1 MKLTKK
7 IIGLMLIASLGG
19 AVVGCSSSNNTQE
32 QDIVA
37 SVPEQ
42 EESAPEDEKTEDEV
56 TDEKSQPEG
65 EEKAE
70 EVKVEEDIKTDSN
83 KEEVKKEEE
92 KKPETTKPVEK
103 PAEKPAQKPE
113 TTKPEVNKPAAKPEQ
128 KPEVKPEAKPEV
140 KPEQKPE
147 TEKPVEK
154 PVETPSMSASELY
167 SKVVTSDMELP
178 SLLEMDSSFF
188 ADTYGIDTSI
198 LKSYKVQMPMMMVHA
213 SEIAVFEL
221 KDAGDASKVITG
233 INKRIE
239 GLKAQWGSYLP
250 DQLELVNNYKTAT
263 KGNYVIFVVSEY
275 ADTIISNFNTNV
287 I

>member
-7 IIGLMLIASLGG
+7 FIGLMLIASLGG

-103 PAEKPAQKPE
+103 PAEKPEQKPE
-113 TTKPEVNKPAAKPEQ
+113 TTKPEASKPAAKPEQ
-128 KPEVKPEAKPEV
+128 KPEVKPEV

-213 SEIAVFEL
+213 SEIAIFEL
-221 KDAGDASKVITG
+221 KDAGDASKVMTG

>member
-7 IIGLMLIASLGG
+7 IIGLMFIASLGG

-83 KEEVKKEEE
+83 KKEEVKKEEE
-92 KKPETTKPVEK
+92 KKPETIKPVEK

-113 TTKPEVNKPAAKPEQ
+113 TTKPEQ

-275 ADTIISNFNTNV
+275 ADTIISNFNINV

>member
-7 IIGLMLIASLGG
+7 FIGLMLIASLGG

-113 TTKPEVNKPAAKPEQ
+113 TTKPEASKPAAKPEQ
-128 KPEVKPEAKPEV
+128 KPEVKPEV

-221 KDAGDASKVITG
+221 KDAGDASKVMTG

>member
-1 MKLTKK
+1 
-7 IIGLMLIASLGG
+7 MLIASLGG

-42 EESAPEDEKTEDEV
+42 EESAPEESDPEDAKIEDEV

-113 TTKPEVNKPAAKPEQ
+113 TTKPEANKPAAKPEQ
-128 KPEVKPEAKPEV
+128 KPEVKPEV

>member
-42 EESAPEDEKTEDEV
+42 EESALEDEKTEDEV

-113 TTKPEVNKPAAKPEQ
+113 TTKPEQ

>member
-65 EEKAE
+65 EEKTE
-70 EVKVEEDIKTDSN
+70 EVKVEEDTKTDSN
-83 KEEVKKEEE
+83 KEEVKQEEE

-103 PAEKPAQKPE
+103 PAEQPAQKPE
-113 TTKPEVNKPAAKPEQ
+113 TTKPEANKPVAKPE
-128 KPEVKPEAKPEV
+128 VKPEV

-147 TEKPVEK
+147 TEK

>member
-65 EEKAE
+65 EEKTE
-70 EVKVEEDIKTDSN
+70 EVKVEEDTKTDSN
-83 KEEVKKEEE
+83 KEEVKQEEE

-113 TTKPEVNKPAAKPEQ
+113 TTKPEANKPAAKPEQ

-147 TEKPVEK
+147 TEK

>member
-7 IIGLMLIASLGG
+7 IIGLMFIASLGG

-70 EVKVEEDIKTDSN
+70 EVKAEEDTKTDSN
-83 KEEVKKEEE
+83 KEEE

-113 TTKPEVNKPAAKPEQ
+113 TTKPEQ

-221 KDAGDASKVITG
+221 KDAGDASKVMTG

>member
-1 MKLTKK
+1 
-7 IIGLMLIASLGG
+7 MLFRS
-19 AVVGCSSSNNTQE
+19 
-32 QDIVA
+32 
-37 SVPEQ
+37 
-42 EESAPEDEKTEDEV
+42 DEKTEDEV

-103 PAEKPAQKPE
+103 PTEKPAQKPE
-113 TTKPEVNKPAAKPEQ
+113 TTKPEANKPAAKPEQ

>member
-42 EESAPEDEKTEDEV
+42 EESAPEDETTEDEV

-65 EEKAE
+65 EEKTE
-70 EVKVEEDIKTDSN
+70 EVKVEEDTKTDSN
-83 KEEVKKEEE
+83 KEEVKQEEE

-103 PAEKPAQKPE
+103 PAEQPAQKPE
-113 TTKPEVNKPAAKPEQ
+113 TTKPEANKPVAKPEQ
-128 KPEVKPEAKPEV
+128 KPEVKPEV

-147 TEKPVEK
+147 TEK

>member
-42 EESAPEDEKTEDEV
+42 EESAPEESAPEDEKTEDEV

-103 PAEKPAQKPE
+103 LTEKPAQKPE
-113 TTKPEVNKPAAKPEQ
+113 TTKPEQ

-221 KDAGDASKVITG
+221 KDAGDASKVMTG

>member
-42 EESAPEDEKTEDEV
+42 EESTPEDEKTEDEV

-65 EEKAE
+65 EEKTE
-70 EVKVEEDIKTDSN
+70 EVKVEEDTKTDSN
-83 KEEVKKEEE
+83 KEEVKQEEE

-103 PAEKPAQKPE
+103 PAEQPAQKPE
-113 TTKPEVNKPAAKPEQ
+113 TTKPEANKPVAKPEQ
-128 KPEVKPEAKPEV
+128 KPEVKPEVKSEVKPEV

-147 TEKPVEK
+147 TEK

>member
-19 AVVGCSSSNNTQE
+19 AVVGCSSSNNIQE

-42 EESAPEDEKTEDEV
+42 EESAPEDETTEDEV

-65 EEKAE
+65 EEKTE
-70 EVKVEEDIKTDSN
+70 EVKVEEDTKTDSN
-83 KEEVKKEEE
+83 KEEVKQEEE
-92 KKPETTKPVEK
+92 KRPETTKPVEK
-103 PAEKPAQKPE
+103 PAEQPAQKPE
-113 TTKPEVNKPAAKPEQ
+113 TTKPEANKPVAKPEQ
-128 KPEVKPEAKPEV
+128 KPEVKPEV

-147 TEKPVEK
+147 TEK

>member
-65 EEKAE
+65 EEKTE
-70 EVKVEEDIKTDSN
+70 EVKVEEDTKTDSN
-83 KEEVKKEEE
+83 KEEVKQEEE

-103 PAEKPAQKPE
+103 PAEQPAQKPE
-113 TTKPEVNKPAAKPEQ
+113 TTKPEANKPVAKPE
-128 KPEVKPEAKPEV
+128 VKPEV

-147 TEKPVEK
+147 TEKPVE
-154 PVETPSMSASELY
+154 TPLMSASELY

>member
-1 MKLTKK
+1 
-7 IIGLMLIASLGG
+7 MLIASLGG

-113 TTKPEVNKPAAKPEQ
+113 TTKPEASKPAAKPEQ
-128 KPEVKPEAKPEV
+128 KPEVKPEV

-221 KDAGDASKVITG
+221 KDAGDASKVMTG

>member
-42 EESAPEDEKTEDEV
+42 EESAPEESAPEESAPEDEV

-83 KEEVKKEEE
+83 KEEE

-113 TTKPEVNKPAAKPEQ
+113 TTKPEANKPAAKPEQ

>member
-65 EEKAE
+65 EEKTE
-70 EVKVEEDIKTDSN
+70 EVKVEEDTKTDSN
-83 KEEVKKEEE
+83 KEEVKQEEE

-103 PAEKPAQKPE
+103 PAEQPAQKPE
-113 TTKPEVNKPAAKPEQ
+113 TTKPEANKP
-128 KPEVKPEAKPEV
+128 VAKPEV

-147 TEKPVEK
+147 TEK

>member
-42 EESAPEDEKTEDEV
+42 EESAPEDEV

-113 TTKPEVNKPAAKPEQ
+113 TTKPEANKPAAKPEQ

-221 KDAGDASKVITG
+221 KDAGDASKVMTG